1 MRVVGRGSSGRS
13 VRDIQARL
21 HALGFRTEPDPPG
34 SYEGGTEGAVRE
46 LQQRRHL
53 LVDGLVGP
61 DTWQEM
67 VEAGHALGDRT
78 LYLRYP
84 AVRGD
89 DVRQLQATLNLLGFD
104 AGREDGILGARTD
117 SAIREFQRNVGVPED
132 GIVGAS
138 TVETFAKLRPGTGGP
153 GFAAVRERAS
163 MRDLSPS
170 HLRGA
175 VIAVE
180 AGHGPTDPGAVGPT
194 GLREAEA
201 SAWIAEA
208 LAREL
213 AGRGASPLLLRSGD
227 EDPDVSDRARRAN
240 DADATLLVAI
250 HLNSQHEQGGE
261 GATVIYCGR
270 QDWSSPL
277 GHRLAEAILEQLT
290 GLGLTDGRT
299 HPRWLPLLRE
309 TRMPAVHVE
318 PCFITNPEEERL
330 LREES
335 FRTRV
340 ARAIAAG
347 IERYFEGPVL
357 APAHGAAGVPGST
370 GVTGSTSPLGSEPVR
385 AGASRSPSTG
395 GSAPAA

>member
-1 MRVVGRGSSGRS
+1 
-13 VRDIQARL
+13 
-21 HALGFRTEPDPPG
+21 
-34 SYEGGTEGAVRE
+34 
-46 LQQRRHL
+46 
-53 LVDGLVGP
+53 
-61 DTWQEM
+61 
-67 VEAGHALGDRT
+67 
-78 LYLRYP
+78 
-84 AVRGD
+84 
-89 DVRQLQATLNLLGFD
+89 
-104 AGREDGILGARTD
+104 
-117 SAIREFQRNVGVPED
+117 
-132 GIVGAS
+132 
-138 TVETFAKLRPGTGGP
+138 
-153 GFAAVRERAS
+153 

-175 VIAVE
+175 VVAVD
-180 AGHGPTDPGAVGPT
+180 AGHGPGDPGAVGPT

-201 SAWIAEA
+201 TALIAEA

-213 AGRGASPLLLRSGD
+213 ADRGASPLLLRSGD
-227 EDPDVSDRARRAN
+227 EDPEASDRARRAN
-240 DADATLLVAI
+240 EAEAALLVAI
-250 HLNSQHEQGGE
+250 HLNSQQEQGGE

-318 PCFITNPEEERL
+318 PCFITNPDEERL
-330 LREES
+330 LRDES
-335 FRTRV
+335 FRIGV

-357 APAHGAAGVPGST
+357 ASGGAAEAVGRSTASQGS
-370 GVTGSTSPLGSEPVR
+370 GARRSPLARGDEVDPKAELSASLGDEPVR
-385 AGASRSPSTG
+385 AGASRSRPKG